1 MLMILLAILGGVLT
15 TLSMIVSSTLGKKI
29 GLIQSTIIHY
39 IGGLIGGVFIL
50 IGMGS
55 TSAPSILDM
64 SKMPLYIFF
73 GGIMLLMPFLASIPA
88 APLQV
93 EEIRTL
99 FAEQRIFKSSVAQ
112 YAKGKLIAAFLS
124 GAIVAGGAFAAQA
137 VLWNIIA
144 KPCDVNIYDYLVI
157 DFADSCIYNSWQY
170 VLCGL
175 PIYIWMTLM
184 IAFSGGIWAIVGVTT
199 AVYVRDKLMVLV
211 IPSCIYYLWMSGLP
225 HAVFGRT
232 FPFPA
237 SLYNDSL
244 TWALAGKAFLV
255 YAVLAGV
262 SVFLYIRKLREIA
275 CNG

>member
-1 MLMILLAILGGVLT
+1 
-15 TLSMIVSSTLGKKI
+15 
-29 GLIQSTIIHY
+29 
-39 IGGLIGGVFIL
+39 
-50 IGMGS
+50 
-55 TSAPSILDM
+55 
-64 SKMPLYIFF
+64 
-73 GGIMLLMPFLASIPA
+73 
-88 APLQV
+88 
-93 EEIRTL
+93 
-99 FAEQRIFKSSVAQ
+99 
-112 YAKGKLIAAFLS
+112 
-124 GAIVAGGAFAAQA
+124 
-137 VLWNIIA
+137 
-144 KPCDVNIYDYLVI
+144 
-157 DFADSCIYNSWQY
+157 
-170 VLCGL
+170 
-175 PIYIWMTLM
+175 M

-262 SVFLYIRKLREIA
+262 SAFLYIRKLREIA

>member
-1 MLMILLAILGGVLT
+1 MKKEMKLTFSDGKIYLALLVMLLCFNGYSIPIWIEIWDWDFAYRESALQLT
-15 TLSMIVSSTLGKKI
+15 
-29 GLIQSTIIHY
+29 
-39 IGGLIGGVFIL
+39 IGG
-50 IGMGS
+50 
-55 TSAPSILDM
+55 
-64 SKMPLYIFF
+64 IFF

-170 VLCGL
+170 ILCGL

-199 AVYVRDKLMVLV
+199 AVYVRDK
-211 IPSCIYYLWMSGLP
+211 
-225 HAVFGRT
+225 
-232 FPFPA
+232 
-237 SLYNDSL
+237 
-244 TWALAGKAFLV
+244 
-255 YAVLAGV
+255 
-262 SVFLYIRKLREIA
+262 
-275 CNG
+275 

>member
-1 MLMILLAILGGVLT
+1 MKKEMKLIFSDGKIYLALLVMLLCFNGYSIPIWIEIWDWDFAYRESALQLT
-15 TLSMIVSSTLGKKI
+15 
-29 GLIQSTIIHY
+29 
-39 IGGLIGGVFIL
+39 IGG
-50 IGMGS
+50 
-55 TSAPSILDM
+55 
-64 SKMPLYIFF
+64 IFF

-157 DFADSCIYNSWQY
+157 DFADGCIYNSWQY
-170 VLCGL
+170 ILCGL

-262 SVFLYIRKLREIA
+262 SVFLYIRKLWEVA

>member
-1 MLMILLAILGGVLT
+1 M
-15 TLSMIVSSTLGKKI
+15 
-29 GLIQSTIIHY
+29 
-39 IGGLIGGVFIL
+39 
-50 IGMGS
+50 
-55 TSAPSILDM
+55 
-64 SKMPLYIFF
+64 
-73 GGIMLLMPFLASIPA
+73 
-88 APLQV
+88 
-93 EEIRTL
+93 
-99 FAEQRIFKSSVAQ
+99 
-112 YAKGKLIAAFLS
+112 
-124 GAIVAGGAFAAQA
+124 
-137 VLWNIIA
+137 WNIIA

-170 VLCGL
+170 ILCGL